1 MEFSIAELL
10 VNLDSEKLVAPKTLE
25 QKLECQKESDVRKLQ
40 IALDALEKIGV
51 VEKERGKYRRIED
64 ETAIEG
70 KLRCSS
76 KGFCFA
82 IQDA

>member
-40 IALDALEKIGV
+40 IALDVLEKIGV
-51 VEKERGKYRRIED
+51 V
-64 ETAIEG
+64 
-70 KLRCSS
+70 
-76 KGFCFA
+76 
-82 IQDA
+82 